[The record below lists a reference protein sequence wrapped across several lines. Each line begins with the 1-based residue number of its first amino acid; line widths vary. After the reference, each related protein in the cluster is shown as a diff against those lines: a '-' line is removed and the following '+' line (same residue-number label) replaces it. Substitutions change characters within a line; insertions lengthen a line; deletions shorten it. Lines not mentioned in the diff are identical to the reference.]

1 MVGYQKNKLIINL
14 LRLSALIWC
23 PAAVYSYYPL
33 SNLFNFHAVSL
44 SILIFVLV
52 CSYIEASAARYSGG
66 NEKQQHQ
73 RYHKYGMIIS
83 VFISIVGVIFMLK
96 RRFDQNKGI
105 LFIDR
110 SPTTHSSFGL
120 LWICLMFISSSS
132 GWITH
137 SDEKELSCIGLS
149 ILKFLGMNNNIKKG
163 KLVMKRY
170 HRNFSFISLTTV
182 FVASAL
188 GLYKSKRVILSYS
201 LGFIYFLM
209 CLIF

>member
-1 MVGYQKNKLIINL
+1 
-14 LRLSALIWC
+14 
-23 PAAVYSYYPL
+23 
-33 SNLFNFHAVSL
+33 
-44 SILIFVLV
+44 
-52 CSYIEASAARYSGG
+52 
-66 NEKQQHQ
+66 
-73 RYHKYGMIIS
+73 
-83 VFISIVGVIFMLK
+83 
-96 RRFDQNKGI
+96 
-105 LFIDR
+105 
-110 SPTTHSSFGL
+110 
-120 LWICLMFISSSS
+120 MFISSSS
-132 GWITH
+132 GWLTH
-137 SDEKELSCIGLS
+137 SDEKELSGIGLS